1 MDIRFTAD
9 ELAFRDELRDWLST
23 ALPTLGSVPE
33 RTDWAGRREWDT
45 AWQRMLYDAGY
56 AGINWP
62 SEFGGRGST
71 PTEHLIFLEETTRMS
86 APYVGVNFVGLL
98 HAGPT
103 LIAEATPAQQ
113 AYHLPAILKG
123 EQVWCQGFS
132 EPNAGSDLASLSTR
146 AIRDGDH
153 YVVTG
158 QKIWTSFGHVADY
171 CELLVR
177 TDTEAPKHRG
187 ITWLICPMDLPGI
200 EVRPITTAT
209 GSSEFC
215 EVFFDEVRIPV
226 ENRVGDEND
235 GWRVAMVTF
244 SFERGTAF
252 ISELL
257 GTMTQLAEMADAARR
272 IPRNVPVGTSTSNLR
287 NMTSDLYG
295 SIPYNGS
302 TAWEDAE
309 IRREIGRL
317 QAEYDALWALT
328 KRVVSQ
334 AQRTGMPGPGGSV
347 FKLYYAEVKKRMAD
361 LAHRMLE
368 RDALAFADDAGDEQ
382 TGGDMV
388 ASRLYVLSLSIAA
401 GTSQIQKNIIGE
413 RILGLPKER

>member
-1 MDIRFTAD
+1 MDIRFSAD
-9 ELAFRDELRDWLST
+9 EIAFRDDLCAWLSEV
-23 ALPTLGSVPE
+23 LPTLGDPPD
-33 RTDWAGRREWDT
+33 RDDWTARREWDMG
-45 AWQRMLYDAGY
+45 WQRKLYDAGY

-71 PTEHLIFLEETTRMS
+71 PTEHLIFLEETTRMG
-86 APYVGVNFVGLL
+86 APYVGMNFVAQL

-103 LIAEATPAQQ
+103 LILEATPEQQ
-113 AYHLPAILKG
+113 ARHLPAMLKG
-123 EQVWCQGFS
+123 EEVWCQGFS

-177 TDTEAPKHRG
+177 TDPETPKHRG

-200 EVRPITTAT
+200 EVRPITTVA

-257 GTMTQLAEMADAARR
+257 GTMNQLAEMAELARR
-272 IPRNVPVGTSTSNLR
+272 IPRN
-287 NMTSDLYG
+287 
-295 SIPYNGS
+295 GS
-302 TAWEDAE
+302 TAWDDDE
-309 IRREIGRL
+309 IRRDIGRL

-347 FKLYYAEVKKRMAD
+347 FKLYYADVKKRMAD

-368 RDALAFADDAGDEQ
+368 RGALVFDDDAGDEQ

-401 GTSQIQKNIIGE
+401 GTSEIQRNIIGE